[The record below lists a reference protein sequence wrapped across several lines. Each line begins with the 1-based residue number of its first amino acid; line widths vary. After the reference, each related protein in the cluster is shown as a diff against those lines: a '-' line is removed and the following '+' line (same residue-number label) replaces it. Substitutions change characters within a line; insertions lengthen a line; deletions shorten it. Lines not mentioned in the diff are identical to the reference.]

1 MTPDFWKN
9 RSVLLTGHTGFKGAW
24 IAFWLEQL
32 GAKVT
37 GYALD
42 PTPEHWLY
50 DELGLAD
57 RIDDRRGNLNDQA
70 CLMSIIKSIEPEIVV
85 HMAAQAIV
93 RESYLNPIE
102 TYTTNVIGTA
112 NLLDCLR
119 LQPSVKAVLVV
130 TSDKCYENS
139 ETGAAFYENDRLGG
153 HDPYS
158 SSKACAELVVQ
169 AFRDSFFREKTPVV
183 GLATARAGNVIG
195 GGDGAKDRLIPDAIR
210 AFSKGQSLAVRNPSA
225 IRPWQHVLDPLS
237 GYLCLCEHLCE
248 RGQEFSGGWNFGPD
262 EQSMVSVSDVLEKV
276 IAVFGKDIGFH
287 SVGGEK
293 APHEAM
299 LLRLDASKAKRKL
312 GWQPQW
318 QLDTAIEETVSW
330 YSDYLDGKD
339 MIDVTARQIEEYER
353 EMVRV

>member
-1 MTPDFWKN
+1 MTPDFWRN
-9 RSVLLTGHTGFKGAW
+9 RSVFLTGHTGFKGAW
-24 IAFWLEQL
+24 ISFWLERL

-42 PTPEHWLY
+42 PTPTHWLY
-50 DELGLAD
+50 GELGLAD

-70 CLMSIIKSIEPEIVV
+70 CLMGVIESIEPEVVV

-102 TYTTNVIGTA
+102 TYATNVIGTA

-119 LQPSVKAVLVV
+119 FQPSVKAVLVV
-130 TSDKCYENS
+130 TSDKCYENL
-139 ETGAAFYENDRLGG
+139 ETGSPFSEKDRLGG

-158 SSKACAELVVQ
+158 SSKACAELVAQ
-169 AFRDSFFREKTPVV
+169 AFRDSFFREKIPTV

-210 AFSKGQSLAVRNPSA
+210 AFSKGESLAVRNPSA

-237 GYLCLCEHLCE
+237 GYLSLCEHLYE
-248 RGQEFSGGWNFGPD
+248 RGQEFNGGWNFGPN
-262 EQSMVSVSDVLEKV
+262 EESMVPVSDVLEKV
-276 IAVFGKDIGFH
+276 ITVFGKGARFH
-287 SVGGEK
+287 SISGEE
-293 APHEAM
+293 APHEAS
-299 LLRLDASKAKRKL
+299 LLRLDASKAKTKL
-312 GWQPQW
+312 GWRLRW

-330 YSDYLDGKD
+330 YSNHLDGKD
-339 MIDVTARQIEEYER
+339 MIDVTAQQIEKYER
-353 EMVRV
+353 A

>member
-1 MTPDFWKN
+1 
-9 RSVLLTGHTGFKGAW
+9 
-24 IAFWLEQL
+24 LERL

-237 GYLCLCEHLCE
+237 GYLCLCEHLYE
-248 RGQEFSGGWNFGPD
+248 RGQEFSSGWNFGPD
-262 EQSMVSVSDVLEKV
+262 EQSMVSVSDVLAKV
-276 IAVFGKDIGFH
+276 VAVFGRDVGFH
-287 SVGGEK
+287 STSGEK
-293 APHEAM
+293 TPHEAT
-299 LLRLDASKAKRKL
+299 LLRLDASKAKDEM

-318 QLDTAIEETVSW
+318 QLDTAIEETISW
-330 YSDYLDGKD
+330 YCDYLDGKD

-353 EMVRV
+353 GMCS